1 MSLFEKAAQG
11 AKWTFIENF
20 SNLFFQF
27 AVGVVLARLLSPQEF
42 GIVAL
47 CYIFVELSRGLLDSG
62 LNHALIQ
69 KKHLGEYDLPTVFW
83 YNTVLGLVLFM
94 IVQLSTNVLAVQ
106 FNQPEIR
113 LILPVLSFII
123 LLEGIILTKRA
134 YLIRTLQFNTLALIN
149 LTAKTTS
156 SLVAIYMAYRGFS
169 YWSLVVR
176 EVGFVALQA
185 VLYGFVRGLPW
196 VYGWKS
202 FQHSAFKPLWAYGWR
217 IFVAD
222 QLEHI
227 GNQITQI
234 LIGKRYTVAALGHF
248 QKAEQF
254 QYVFSQTLVSSVN
267 KVMFPALSPLQDEPE
282 RLREGYARI
291 VLALLSVIVPVL
303 GIAFLTAPIFIPGLL
318 GASWKETV
326 PLFQILCVGAV
337 AYPFTVIN
345 LNMLKVR
352 GMSRAYLRICLVSKG
367 SLVPFVLVGLQF
379 GIIGLVLSVAVHRV
393 FAVFVNSI
401 LSHKAARYSI
411 WAQFYT
417 LRYIFLAGCVSFA
430 TAALV
435 AYVYPDISQVIKFFA
450 ISGSFA
456 GIYGCILYLLD
467 RSSLLLLKATFTSAL
482 RKR

>member
-1 MSLFEKAAQG
+1 MNLFDKAARG

-27 AVGVVLARLLSPQEF
+27 AIGVVLARLLSPQEF

-47 CYIFVELSRGLLDSG
+47 CYIFVELSKGVLDSG

-69 KKHLGEYDLPTVFW
+69 KKHLGEHDLPTVFW
-83 YNTVLGLVLFM
+83 YNVVLGLSLFM
-94 IVQLSTNVLAVQ
+94 VVQLSTHVLAVQ

-113 LILPVLSFII
+113 EILPVLSFII
-123 LLEGIILTKRA
+123 LLEGVILTKRT
-134 YLIRTLQFNTLALIN
+134 YLVRTLQFNTLALIN

-185 VLYGFVRGLPW
+185 VLYSFVRGLPW
-196 VYGWKS
+196 FYSWRS
-202 FQHSAFKPLWAYGWR
+202 FQRTSFVPLWAYGWR

-254 QYVFSQTLVSSVN
+254 QYVFSQTIVSSVN

-282 RLREGYARI
+282 RLREGYRRI
-291 VLALLSVIVPVL
+291 LVALLSLIVPVL
-303 GIAFLTAPIFIPGLL
+303 GVAFLTAPIFIPGLL
-318 GASWKETV
+318 GASWQETA
-326 PLFQILCVGAV
+326 PLFQVLCVGAL

-352 GMSRAYLRICLVSKG
+352 GMSRAYLRVCLVSKG

-379 GIIGLVLSVAVHRV
+379 GMMGLVVSVAVHRV

-401 LSHKAARYSI
+401 LSHRAAKYSI

-417 LRYIFLAGCVSFA
+417 LRYIFLAGGVSFA
-430 TAALV
+430 TTTLLAKAFYGFTAPLEFLIL
-435 AYVYPDISQVIKFFA
+435 A
-450 ISGSFA
+450 GSFT
-456 GIYGCILYLLD
+456 GIYGLILYLSD
-467 RSSLLLLKATFTSAL
+467 RTSLHLLHATFGSAL

>member
-1 MSLFEKAAQG
+1 MSIFEKAARG

-27 AVGVVLARLLSPQEF
+27 AIGVVLARLLSPQEF

-47 CYIFVELSRGLLDSG
+47 CYIFVELAKGLLDSG
-62 LNHALIQ
+62 LNQALIQ
-69 KKHLGEYDLPTVFW
+69 KKHLEEHDLPTVFW
-83 YNTVLGLVLFM
+83 YNIGVGLTLFVL
-94 IVQLSTNVLAVQ
+94 VQLSAETLAAQ

-113 LILPVLSFII
+113 HVLPVLSLII
-123 LLEGIILTKRA
+123 LLEGIIQTKRT
-134 YLIRTLQFNTLALIN
+134 YLLRTLQFNTLALIN

-185 VLYGFVRGLPW
+185 VLYAFVRGLPW
-196 VYGWKS
+196 VYRWKA
-202 FQHSAFKPLWAYGWR
+202 FQPTAFRPLWGYGWR

-234 LIGKRYTVAALGHF
+234 LIGKRFTVTALGHF

-267 KVMFPALSPLQDEPE
+267 KVMFPALSPLQDEPM
-282 RLREGYARI
+282 RLKEGYRRI
-291 VLALLSVIVPVL
+291 LLALLSLLVPIL
-303 GIAFLTAPIFIPGLL
+303 GIAYLTAPVFIPGLL
-318 GASWKETV
+318 GPAWQETV
-326 PLFQILCVGAV
+326 VLFQLLCAGAL

-352 GMSRAYLRICLVSKG
+352 GMSSAYLRVCLLSKG

-379 GIIGLVLSVAVHRV
+379 GMMGLVTAVAIHRV
-393 FAVFVNSI
+393 LAVFVNSM
-401 LSHKAARYSI
+401 LSKRAARFSI
-411 WAQFYT
+411 WEQFYT
-417 LRYIFLAGCVSFA
+417 LRYIFLAGGLAFLVGLYLASLFPLAGGLFA
-430 TAALV
+430 FLSISVAFAAT
-435 AYVYPDISQVIKFFA
+435 
-450 ISGSFA
+450 
-456 GIYGCILYLLD
+456 YGVTLLLLD
-467 RSSLLLLKATFTSAL
+467 RPTLQLLTATLSGAR